1 MSEADLNTAV
11 PGRRRFLQALAL
23 LSLMGL
29 TVGFAKVG
37 SRPPAE
43 KSGYVVINGWV
54 LPGQYFRQTR
64 T

>member
-1 MSEADLNTAV
+1 MSEADLNTSV

-23 LSLMGL
+23 LSLVGL
-29 TVGFAKVG
+29 TVGFSKVG

-43 KSGYVVINGWV
+43 KPGFVVINGWV
-54 LPGQYFRQTR
+54 LPSQYFRQTR